1 MPPPTKRRRLEPTVV
16 EEIAFDPAARY
27 DFLTGFH
34 KRKLQRAKHAQEA
47 AERRARAEKLEGRK
61 QLREQRKAELE
72 RHVEEVNALLGLPAG
87 ANDKQHGESNTDS
100 DEEWEGI
107 SDSDPP
113 PIDHE
118 AEYVDEEKYTTVT
131 VEALDVSKEGLFR
144 AQQDSDKHDPD
155 NAQETST
162 ATNEGTSSGK
172 QKRPWTKEKPKDGV
186 KKRKKKRNFRYE
198 GKAER
203 KEARAKQKSRNSRQA
218 RERRAGG
225 S

>member
-1 MPPPTKRRRLEPTVV
+1 MPPPTKRRRVEPTVV

-27 DFLTGFH
+27 EFLTGFH
-34 KRKLQRAKHAQEA
+34 KRKLQRAKHAQEV
-47 AERRARAEKLEGRK
+47 AELRARAEKLEGRK

-72 RHVEEVNALLGLPAG
+72 RHVEEVNAMLGLPA
-87 ANDKQHGESNTDS
+87 AASNKQYGDSSTDS
-100 DEEWEGI
+100 DEEWKGI

-144 AQQDSDKHDPD
+144 AQQESDEHNSDD
-155 NAQETST
+155 NGVTPTST
-162 ATNEGTSSGK
+162 NGGASSGK
-172 QKRPWTKEKPKDGV
+172 EKRPWTKEKPKDGV